1 MHLTMDITTQILTQM
16 MTLEAGHVIDA
27 LLAVVGFFAVL
38 QLKDIKTTLKELRDL
53 FLEHDRKI
61 TRLETK
67 ANFKDEE

>member
-1 MHLTMDITTQILTQM
+1 MNEITILQILAQTL
-16 MTLEAGHVIDA
+16 TLEPGHIIDA
-27 LLAVVGFFAVL
+27 LITVVGFFGVL

-67 ANFKDEE
+67 AGIRENDE